1 MSIYLA
7 GKAIS
12 FEGGEGVGKTSVIE
26 LLMKELKE
34 EFNLDVVKI
43 REPGGTDISEQIREV
58 LLSKKNT
65 KMFGETEALLFAAS
79 RAQLLREKT
88 FELLNEGKFVIY
100 DRFVDCSVVY
110 QGAVR
115 GLGMDRIMQLNQFAI
130 GDFMPI
136 RTYLLD
142 LDPKIGLA
150 RIHSNNRETNRLDE
164 EGMEFHYNVRK
175 YYLELAKMFPE
186 RICVIDANQEL
197 KKVADD
203 IKKDLLSL

>member
-34 EFNLDVVKI
+34 EFNLYVVKI